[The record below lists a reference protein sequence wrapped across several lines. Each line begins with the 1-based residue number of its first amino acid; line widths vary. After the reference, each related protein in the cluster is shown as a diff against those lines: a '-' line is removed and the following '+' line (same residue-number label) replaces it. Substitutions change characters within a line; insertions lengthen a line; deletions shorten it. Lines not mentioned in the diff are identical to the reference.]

1 MFTVTESAIEAI
13 TKLVQA
19 GKVQSEGGLRLSL
32 DGLPENGAK
41 MDAEVAARPSPG
53 DDIVATA
60 DTQVF
65 LARDTRVRLTDKVL
79 DVRKDVN
86 GHYTFLITSEL

>member
-19 GKVQSEGGLRLSL
+19 GDVQSEGGLRLSL

-41 MDAEVAARPSPG
+41 MDVEVAARPAPG
-53 DDIVATA
+53 DDVIATA
-60 DTQVF
+60 GTQVF